1 MFNANVVQ
9 RRKAERQRAKEK
21 PALLSPT
28 EARRTRQ
35 AAGWRGLSVDLITGG
50 GGVSGSAGAAEGDD
64 DYDDGIVGREERLEG
79 CIVKSIWRRS
89 RLDKARLAEIWCVAV
104 HPQYCVSSH
113 PYFPQNYRYECDPN
127 NTGVLD
133 CDGFVK
139 GMWRIDEELRRA
151 QTQALKSASAT
162 SLGSLR
168 GKGKPK
174 PPASRSKPI
183 LR

>member
-50 GGVSGSAGAAEGDD
+50 GSVSGSAGAAEGDD

-104 HPQYCVSSH
+104 HPQYCDSRILTFHKITGLNATQIIQGYWTATDSSRACGGSMRN
-113 PYFPQNYRYECDPN
+113 F
-127 NTGVLD
+127 
-133 CDGFVK
+133 DG
-139 GMWRIDEELRRA
+139 RR
-151 QTQALKSASAT
+151 
-162 SLGSLR
+162 R
-168 GKGKPK
+168 KP
-174 PPASRSKPI
+174 
-183 LR
+183 